1 MRGFCSSAHRRDR
14 HPSDRSIRVSRAL
27 APNDLGDDLGNN
39 LGNDPSNKSEQ
50 RIGRASVTIVLTD
63 DEPIHFLA

>member
-1 MRGFCSSAHRRDR
+1 
-14 HPSDRSIRVSRAL
+14 VSRAL